1 MVGIIAKRELLDQV
15 SSPKFVFLFI
25 VSALLIVFSLY
36 TGSASYVNARDEL
49 RSTETLSRR
58 EIEGRQNYQELA
70 QYGVKV
76 GREPS
81 PLSAV
86 AGGVSSALGRSARV
100 RPGQQPEIA
109 PPPVADQP
117 VIAVLG
123 ELDFSVVTR
132 VFLSLFVLLLT
143 YNAIAGEKETGTLKA
158 VLANPVPR
166 TQLLLGKATGLFLT
180 FLAATAIPAVLG
192 VLVMKLGFKIELDG
206 ADWVRL
212 ICLGVVCGLYLLA
225 IFTTGLFVSTA
236 TTRSSVAFLVLL
248 LILVGF
254 TEIVPK
260 ASPMLARQFRPAPAY
275 AELQSERDRLQNENQ
290 RGMFRAMSS
299 AFSLMGTPANS
310 EAEAQARQLR
320 IDSLVSRA
328 RDSLQR
334 ELREKQTRAEEAYR
348 NKQDAMT
355 GLALTISRLS
365 PAAAM
370 SHATEVMAG
379 TDFDLHR
386 RWRDELVGYRG
397 SLEDWFKSKGV
408 EFGSGMRFAMRIESN
423 TSRGGS
429 GGGATNTFRFGGP
442 SGDDTR
448 LDLGSMPNY
457 QPRAESLASALGRA
471 APDLV
476 ILGMWSTVM
485 LMLAFWKFLRYDVR

>member
-1 MVGIIAKRELLDQV
+1 MVGVIARRELLDQV

-36 TGSASYVNARDEL
+36 TGSASYVGARDEL

-58 EIEGRQNYQELA
+58 EIENRQNFNELA
-70 QYGVKV
+70 QFGVKV
-76 GREPS
+76 GRPPS
-81 PLSAV
+81 PLSSV
-86 AGGVSSALGRSARV
+86 AAGVSSALGRSARV
-100 RPGQQPEIA
+100 RPGQQPDIA

-143 YNAIAGEKETGTLKA
+143 YNAIAGEKESGTLKA
-158 VLANPVPR
+158 VLANPIPR
-166 TQLLLGKATGLFLT
+166 TQLLLGKALGLFAT
-180 FLAATAIPAVLG
+180 FLGAAAIPAVLG
-192 VLVMKLGFKIELDG
+192 LLVMKVGFKIELSG

-212 ICLGVVCGLYLLA
+212 VFVGIVCGLYLLA

-236 TTRSSVAFLVLL
+236 TNRSAVAFLVLL
-248 LILVGF
+248 MILVGF
-254 TEIVPK
+254 TEVIPK

-290 RGMFRAMSS
+290 RGMFRAMSG
-299 AFSLMGTPANS
+299 AFALMGTPANS
-310 EAEAQARQLR
+310 EAEQAARQAR
-320 IDSLVSRA
+320 IDSIMTRS
-328 RDSLQR
+328 RDSLSR
-334 ELREKQTRAEEAYR
+334 DLRDKQSRIEEAYR

-355 GLALTISRLS
+355 SLALTISRLS

-386 RWRDELVGYRG
+386 RWRDELIGYRG

-408 EFGSGMRFAMRIESN
+408 EFGSGPRFAVRMQ
-423 TSRGGS
+423 TSTSGP
-429 GGGATNTFRFGGP
+429 GGGNSTFRIGGP
-442 SGDDTR
+442 SNEDTR
-448 LDLGSMPNY
+448 LDLSTMPQY
-457 QPRAESLASALGRA
+457 RPRAEALGAALGRA

-476 ILGMWSTVM
+476 ILGLWSTVM
-485 LMLAFWKFLRYDVR
+485 LLLAFWKFLRYDVR

>member
-1 MVGIIAKRELLDQV
+1 MVGVIAKRELLDQV

-36 TGSASYVNARDEL
+36 TGSASYVGARDEL
-49 RSTETLSRR
+49 RSTETVSRR
-58 EIEGRQNYQELA
+58 EIEGRQNYQELS

-81 PLSAV
+81 PLSSV
-86 AGGVSSALGRSARV
+86 AGGVSSALGRSARI

-143 YNAIAGEKETGTLKA
+143 YNAIAGEKESGTLKA

-166 TQLLLGKATGLFLT
+166 TQLLIGKAIGLFLT
-180 FLAATAIPAVLG
+180 FMAATAIPAVLG
-192 VLVMKLGFKIELDG
+192 LLVMKLGFKIELSG

-212 ICLGVVCGLYLLA
+212 GFVGLICGLYLLA

-275 AELQSERDRLQNENQ
+275 AELQSERDRLQADNQ
-290 RGMFRAMSS
+290 RNMFRAMSS
-299 AFSLMGTPANS
+299 AFALMGTPTNT
-310 EAEAQARQLR
+310 EAEATARQAR
-320 IDSLVSRA
+320 IDSMMSRA
-328 RDSLQR
+328 RDSLGR
-334 ELREKQTRAEEAYR
+334 DLREAQTRAEESYR

-355 GLALTISRLS
+355 SLALTFSRLS

-386 RWRDELVGYRG
+386 RWRDELIGYRG

-408 EFGSGMRFAMRIESN
+408 EIGGGMRFAIRMN
-423 TSRGGS
+423 TSTTS
-429 GGGATNTFRFGGP
+429 GGGGASNSTFRIGGP
-442 SGDDTR
+442 SNDDTR
-448 LDLGSMPNY
+448 LDLATMPAY
-457 QPRAESLASALGRA
+457 RAHQESLAGALGRA

-476 ILGMWSTVM
+476 ILGLWSTVM